1 MRKITVLGGGMVG
14 SAIAA
19 DLTPDFDV
27 TLFDID
33 KTRLSHVQQKYDVQT
48 KQADLSQSHL
58 LKEAIGNA
66 DLVVSAVPGFMGFD
80 TLREI
85 IKEKKDVVDISFFD
99 KDPFELDELAQKHDV
114 TAIVDCGVA
123 PGMSNMI
130 LGYYDQQIH
139 IEEFEYMVGGLP
151 VKRNWP
157 YEYKAPFSPIDVI
170 EEYLR
175 PARMRINGEMVTKE
189 ALSEPEYVEFDSI
202 GTLESFNTDGL
213 RTLLQTMDIP
223 NMKEKTLRYP
233 GHIEYMRVLR
243 ETGFLSKEKVEVGGC
258 NIRPLDL
265 TAKMLFPKWELAE
278 DEEEFTVMRVI
289 MRGLEDSEPFE
300 IRYDLYDK
308 FNKDTGISS
317 MARTTGYTATAVAR
331 LVISGNYGRT
341 GIIAPEFLGADAES
355 FTNILDYLE
364 ARDVNYNV
372 SRQ

>member
-1 MRKITVLGGGMVG
+1 MHTITVLGAGMVG

-33 KTRLSHVQQKYDVQT
+33 QNRLNHVQQKYDVQT

-58 LKEAIGNA
+58 LKEAIGDA

-80 TLREI
+80 ILHEI

-99 KDPFELDELAQKHDV
+99 KDPFELDKLAQKHEV
-114 TAIVDCGVA
+114 TAVVDCGVA
-123 PGMSNMI
+123 PGMSNII
-130 LGYYDQQIH
+130 LGYYDQQMN

-151 VKRNWP
+151 VKRSWP

-189 ALSEPEYVEFDSI
+189 ALSEPEYVDFDSI
-202 GTLESFNTDGL
+202 GTLEAFNTDGL
-213 RTLLQTMDIP
+213 RTLLQTMEIP

-233 GHIEYMRVLR
+233 GHIEYMRLLR
-243 ETGFLSKEKVEVGGC
+243 DTGFLSKEKVKINGC
-258 NIRPLDL
+258 TVRPLDL
-265 TAKMLFPKWELAE
+265 TAKMLFPKWKLAE
-278 DEEEFTVMRVI
+278 EEEEFTVMRVI
-289 MRGLEDSEPFE
+289 MRGMEDSEPFE

-308 FNKDTGISS
+308 FNRETGISS

-331 LVISGNYGRT
+331 LVISGNYSRT
-341 GIIAPEFLGADAES
+341 GIIAPEFLGADTES
-355 FTNILDYLE
+355 FTKILDYLE
-364 ARDVNYNV
+364 ARGVQYNV
-372 SRQ
+372 SRM

>member
-1 MRKITVLGGGMVG
+1 MVG

-33 KTRLSHVQQKYDVQT
+33 QHRLNHVQQKYDVQIR
-48 KQADLSQSHL
+48 QADLSQSHL
-58 LKEAIGNA
+58 LKEAIGDA

-85 IKEKKDVVDISFFD
+85 IKKKKDVVDISFFD
-99 KDPFELDELAQKHDV
+99 KDPFELDRLAKKHEV
-114 TAIVDCGVA
+114 TAVVDCGVA

-130 LGYYDQQIH
+130 LGYYDKQMH

-151 VKRNWP
+151 VTRNWP

-175 PARMRINGEMVTKE
+175 PARMRINGEMVTRE
-189 ALSEPEYVEFDSI
+189 ALSEPEYVDFDSI
-202 GTLESFNTDGL
+202 GTLEAFNTDGL
-213 RTLLQTMDIP
+213 RTLLQTMEIP

-243 ETGFLSKEKVEVGGC
+243 DTGFLSKENVEVGGC
-258 NIRPLDL
+258 TIRPLDL

-278 DEEEFTVMRVI
+278 NEEEFTVMRVI
-289 MRGLEDSEPFE
+289 MRGEENSEPFE

-308 FNKDTGISS
+308 FNQETGISS

-331 LVISGNYGRT
+331 LVISGNYSRT

-364 ARDVNYNV
+364 TRGVHYNV
-372 SRQ
+372 SATSPPAM